1 MMRVIKIGK
10 YITVQGRFVAKAS
23 ADRIVIRVGEK
34 TFTGH
39 PIPRR
44 AA

>member
-1 MMRVIKIGK
+1 MMRAIKIGK
-10 YITVQGRFVAKAS
+10 YITLQGRFVAKAS

-34 TFTGH
+34 TFTGR
-39 PIPRR
+39 PISKR